1 MANARARDVENDERD
16 ARRQVTA
23 DRQATVNRIARS
35 VAAWESVNAQRHYAE
50 EVAAEEA
57 GGASPFLRTKN
68 ETGRETQT
76 EKWDDDAT
84 ARRETRTKKWAYY
97 ARVTT

>member
-1 MANARARDVENDERD
+1 
-16 ARRQVTA
+16 
-23 DRQATVNRIARS
+23 
-35 VAAWESVNAQRHYAE
+35 VNAQRHYAE
-50 EVAAEEA
+50 QVAGEKA
-57 GGASPFLRTKN
+57 GGASLFLRKKN

-84 ARRETRTKKWAYY
+84 VRRETRTKKRADY